1 MLDKRWHLDGWDGLS
16 GKNMESMTVK
26 NSGCHAWRVPRFLQ
40 VKNAFCRLRKKV
52 HLFRPYPTVST
63 FQVIVKTCFHI
74 PHSFHIWHIHVQDGR
89 FRTMC
94 QAWKVDGHVY
104 GLGYRFCLFVRF
116 LLDFETVP
124 TVGYLFFILFCI
136 FIVLVLVLYMSET
149 FAGC

>member
-40 VKNAFCRLRKKV
+40 DKNAFCRLRKKV

-94 QAWKVDGHVY
+94 QAWKGDGHVC
-104 GLGYRFCLFVRF
+104 GVGVSILPFCTLFVGF
-116 LLDFETVP
+116 WNGSDSGIFV
-124 TVGYLFFILFCI
+124 FHSILYIYCTCSRPVYVRNI
-136 FIVLVLVLYMSET
+136 
-149 FAGC
+149 C